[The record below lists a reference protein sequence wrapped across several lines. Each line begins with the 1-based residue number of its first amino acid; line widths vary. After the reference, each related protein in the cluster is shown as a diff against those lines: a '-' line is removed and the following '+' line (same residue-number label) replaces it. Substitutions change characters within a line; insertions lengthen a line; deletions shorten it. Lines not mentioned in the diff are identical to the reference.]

1 MIFVLL
7 IGQVLAFWP
16 FDSTLDAETSQK
28 IVQATIIELGAGEE
42 EALLLTKAY
51 LEANAKISMESL
63 VNDIQEQRFSGFIH
77 EWRASLFKNIVSDEA
92 LKLSKLVENPPF
104 TFELYKALTMSFDD
118 FYSTSA
124 EEVEEGVEEIGC
136 PDGSKSSFKI

>member
-1 MIFVLL
+1 MFFVLL
-7 IGQVLAFWP
+7 IVQALAFWP
-16 FDSTLDAETSQK
+16 FDSTFDAETSHK
-28 IVQATIIELGAGEE
+28 IVQTTIKELGASEE

-51 LEANAKISMESL
+51 LEANTKISMESL

-77 EWRASLFKNIVSDEA
+77 EWRANLFKNIVSDEA
-92 LKLSKLVENPPF
+92 FKLSKQVENPPF

-124 EEVEEGVEEIGC
+124 EEVEEGVQELSC